1 LKALF
6 PYAAQIVPRFARDL
20 IFAQRVEFWFFGR
33 NVDVSHFS
41 ALFTRNVCNMFSL
54 RQRIAFNNVLG
65 FFLGR
70 ATPAAHEIVSHRYKV
85 SHVVP
90 SLSVAN
96 VGAVAHFVD
105 RVNHRA
111 PIAYVVGVFQNVA
124 KRVKR
129 LARPLLAATAYRA
142 KAGCGFK
149 AHLFM
154 GGLKIHNL
162 FFRWLVGVLCK
173 YDIPVKSAS
182 DTCKIK
188 RLT

>member
-6 PYAAQIVPRFARDL
+6 PYAAKIGPRFARDL
-20 IFAQRVEFWFFGR
+20 ILAQRVEFWFFGR
-33 NVDVSHFS
+33 NVDISHFA
-41 ALFTRNVCNMFSL
+41 ALFTRNACNMLSL

-65 FFLGR
+65 FLTGR
-70 ATPAAHEIVSHRYKV
+70 TAPPAHEIIGHGYKV
-85 SHVVP
+85 SHVVS

-96 VGAVAHFVD
+96 VGAAAQVVD

-111 PIAYVVGVFQNVA
+111 PIAYVVGVFQSVA
-124 KRVKR
+124 KRAKR
-129 LARPLLAATAYRA
+129 LARSLLAATAHRV

-154 GGLKIHNL
+154 GGLKIHSL
-162 FFRWLVGVLCK
+162 FSRWLVGAPCK
-173 YDIPVKSAS
+173 YDIPAKRAS
-182 DTCKIK
+182 DICKRK